1 MNIPNGMFTVLL
13 GNGVYHLLNR
23 RLEGEITAMS
33 LFRAVVTHDD
43 PKSPRPLSFWVE
55 ASSPTQALKGA
66 MYELREY
73 RPNWKADHIEVTLFK
88 RHAMISGSDLF
99 EHYDDLAS

>member
-1 MNIPNGMFTVLL
+1 
-13 GNGVYHLLNR
+13 
-23 RLEGEITAMS
+23 MS
-33 LFRAVVTHDD
+33 IFRAVVTHDD

-55 ASSPTQALKGA
+55 ACSPSKALQGA

-73 RPNWKADHIEVTLFK
+73 RPEWKPEFIEVTLFK

-99 EHYDDLAS
+99 ENYDDLTS